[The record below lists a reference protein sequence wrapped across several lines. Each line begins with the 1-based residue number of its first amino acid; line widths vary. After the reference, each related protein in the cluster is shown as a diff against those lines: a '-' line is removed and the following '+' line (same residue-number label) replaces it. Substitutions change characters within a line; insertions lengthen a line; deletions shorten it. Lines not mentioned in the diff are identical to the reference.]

1 MIHLPFACEKV
12 RSISEMVEWRG
23 IGQSS
28 RYGGYAHTSACGDSK
43 RIVFVPR
50 RGRLVIYLE
59 DGYGTIAGASPVFPN
74 RGARSMASEGSVT
87 RWLGPLQAGDPAAAQ
102 QLWQRYFQRLV
113 ELARKKLRGS
123 PRRVADE
130 EDVALSAFD
139 SFCRRAE
146 QGRFPQLL
154 DRDSLW
160 RLLVLLTTRKASH
173 QRRDQQRKKRGGGV
187 TIQNETCGESED
199 GSVLEQILSR
209 EPTPEFAA
217 QVAEECQ
224 RLLRSLADAELEAV
238 ALARMEGY
246 TVEEIAKQLGYAPR
260 SIKRKLQLIRA
271 IWEKERGP

>member
-1 MIHLPFACEKV
+1 
-12 RSISEMVEWRG
+12 
-23 IGQSS
+23 
-28 RYGGYAHTSACGDSK
+28 
-43 RIVFVPR
+43 
-50 RGRLVIYLE
+50 
-59 DGYGTIAGASPVFPN
+59 
-74 RGARSMASEGSVT
+74 MASEGSVT

-102 QLWQRYFQRLV
+102 QLWQCYFQRLV

-139 SFCRRAE
+139 SFCRRAA

-173 QRRDQQRKKRGGGV
+173 QRRDQQRQKRGGGA
-187 TIQNETCGESED
+187 TIQYATCGESED

-209 EPTPEFAA
+209 EPTPEFAV
-217 QVAEECQ
+217 QMAEQCQ
-224 RLLRSLADAELEAV
+224 RLLRSLEDPELEAV

-246 TVEEIAKQLGYAPR
+246 TVEEIAKQRGYAPR

-271 IWEKERGP
+271 LWEKELGP